1 MAKTIIQTIGPLYGE
16 VVNGTVFGRPN
27 GSVYVPSV
35 NTISVTVP
43 VNFEYVRL
51 FHFDYGYRYIVCN
64 SEGGIANLYKVV
76 AESQDIQ
83 SHIQIELQDSNGDT
97 VGTARAFSAG
107 IFNTSAAL
115 IGDADDDGEP
125 AIVANDTYYIVAT
138 LVSASGVP
146 VATDKVAVTGV
157 VAA

>member
-1 MAKTIIQTIGPLYGE
+1 MAKTIIQTIGPLYGD

-27 GSVYVPSV
+27 GSVYVPSA
-35 NTISVTVP
+35 NTIDVSVPT
-43 VNFEYVRL
+43 NFEYVRL

-64 SEGGIANLYKVV
+64 AGGGIANLCKVV

-83 SHIQIELQDSNGDT
+83 SYIQLELQDENGDT
-97 VGTARAFSAG
+97 VGGARAFSAG
-107 IFNTSAAL
+107 IFNTSSTL
-115 IGDADDDGEP
+115 VGDAADDGTP

-146 VATDKVAVTGV
+146 VATDKIAVTGV
-157 VAA
+157 VVE